1 MHAGIAAEREGLHD
15 PRSMRLDIL
24 GFALIP
30 AAALAAGGALAIW
43 KTPGARLGSAIQH
56 LAAGVLFAALSTEVL
71 PDLVHR
77 RLPWITLAGFSA
89 GVLAMLAVKHFSELS
104 GQRGVRTTT
113 GSKSLMVTLGVDIL
127 IDGLLIG
134 MGFALG
140 NSQGMLLTFAMALE
154 VFFLGLTASA
164 ALKASGGS
172 RRAAAVVVAVFCAL
186 LIIGAA
192 IGAGILA
199 IASPAWI
206 DAVLAFA
213 LAALLYL
220 VTEELL
226 VEAHAVPE
234 TPFQTSMFFL
244 GFIVLFVIEML
255 LER

>member
-1 MHAGIAAEREGLHD
+1 M
-15 PRSMRLDIL
+15 
-24 GFALIP
+24 
-30 AAALAAGGALAIW
+30 AIW
-43 KTPGARLGSAIQH
+43 KTPSARLGSAIQH
-56 LAAGVLFAALSTEVL
+56 LAAGVLFAALSTEIL

-77 RLPWITLAGFSA
+77 RLPWVTLAGFSA
-89 GVLAMLAVKHFSELS
+89 GVLAMLAVKHFSEVS
-104 GQRGVRTTT
+104 GQRGVKTTT
-113 GSKSLMVTLGVDIL
+113 SSKSLIITLGVDVM

-140 NSQGMLLTFAMALE
+140 QSQGLLLTFALALE
-154 VFFLGLTASA
+154 VFFLGLAASA
-164 ALKASGGS
+164 ALKSSGNS
-172 RRAAAVVVAVFCAL
+172 RRKAAMVVTLFCAL
-186 LIIGAA
+186 LVTGAA
-192 IGAGILA
+192 MGAGILA

-226 VEAHAVPE
+226 VEAHEVPD

>member
-1 MHAGIAAEREGLHD
+1 
-15 PRSMRLDIL
+15 MRLDIVA
-24 GFALIP
+24 FALIP
-30 AAALAAGGALAIW
+30 AAALAGGGALAIW
-43 KTPGARLGSAIQH
+43 KTPSARLGSAIQH
-56 LAAGVLFAALSTEVL
+56 LAAGVLFAALSTEIL

-77 RLPWITLAGFSA
+77 RLPWVTLAGFSA
-89 GVLAMLAVKHFSELS
+89 GVLAMLAVKHFSEVS
-104 GQRGVRTTT
+104 GQRGVKTTT
-113 GSKSLMVTLGVDIL
+113 SSKSLIITLGVDVM

-140 NSQGMLLTFAMALE
+140 QSQGLLLTFALALE
-154 VFFLGLTASA
+154 VFFLGLAASA
-164 ALKASGGS
+164 ALKSSGGS
-172 RRAAAVVVAVFCAL
+172 RRKATMVVTLFCAL
-186 LIIGAA
+186 LVTGAA
-192 IGAGILA
+192 MGAGILA

-226 VEAHAVPE
+226 VEAHEVPD